1 MSTKISRERV
11 AAMTDRGDVTV
22 IEALPAS
29 YYETAHLPGAI
40 NLPHDAVDELA
51 PERLPDKAAEIIV
64 YCSNEACQNS
74 TIAANRLTEFGYV
87 NVFDYQ
93 AGKRD
98 WSDAGL
104 PTESRTPDTVVV
116 GLGTESADLGR

>member
-11 AAMTDRGDVTV
+11 AAMIDRGDVTV

-29 YYETAHLPGAI
+29 YYENAHLPGAI

-74 TIAANRLTEFGYV
+74 TIAANRLTELGYV

-93 AGKRD
+93 AGKQD

-104 PTESRTPDTVVV
+104 PTESGSPART
-116 GLGTESADLGR
+116 GGAR

>member
-1 MSTKISRERV
+1 MSTKISREKV
-11 AAMTDRGDVTV
+11 AAMIDRGDVTV

-29 YYETAHLPGAI
+29 YYENAHLPGAI

-74 TIAANRLTEFGYV
+74 TIAANRLTELGYA

-93 AGKRD
+93 AGKQD
-98 WSDAGL
+98 WIDAGL
-104 PTESRTPDTVVV
+104 PTESGNRAHT
-116 GLGTESADLGR
+116 GGTR